1 MSICVLSPHCDDAAI
16 SLGSTIHLW
25 TTAGID
31 VRVMTVF
38 AGDPDSTESPSEW
51 DSKRSQTTAGDV
63 SRVRRREDSIALTL
77 LGATVEWFDLWDD
90 GYTDRPPV
98 DADALAA
105 AIADRIDEDTSLVA
119 PAAPLSHPDHRSTHD
134 AAMVLARMGLAT
146 LGYRELPYWVST
158 PQWRRPSE
166 APQWRRSRLTEAN
179 RLAKSRALVTY
190 DHEISKFGPKS
201 RVGMKVDSVM
211 DLERLTLL
219 GGQWPEE
226 VHEHLR

>member
-51 DSKRSQTTAGDV
+51 DSTRSQTTAGEV
-63 SRVRRREDSIALTL
+63 SRVRRHEDSTALTL
-77 LGATVEWFDLWDD
+77 LGARGEWFDLWDD
-90 GYTDRPPV
+90 GYTDRSPV
-98 DADALAA
+98 DVGALAA
-105 AIADRIDEDTSLVA
+105 AIADRIDDGTSLVA
-119 PAAPLSHPDHRSTHD
+119 PAAPLHHPDHRSTHE
-134 AAMVLARMGLAT
+134 AAMVIARMGAAT

-166 APQWRRSRLTEAN
+166 PQHWRRSHLTKAN
-179 RLAKSRALVTY
+179 RLAKSRALVAY
-190 DHEISKFGPKS
+190 DHEISKFGLKS
-201 RVGMKVDSVM
+201 RIGMKLESAI

-219 GGQWPEE
+219 GGQWSEE